1 MNGYREFIPRAI
13 LLKCQPLKEFG
24 GGLRGS
30 VVKAMLNAAEKY
42 ATKEKFVEMLV
53 CRTADVAIVNFG
65 GYKAALS
72 RMTELLG
79 WNIVKFHC
87 FNHNLEI

>member
-42 ATKEKFVEMLV
+42 ATKEKFV
-53 CRTADVAIVNFG
+53 
-65 GYKAALS
+65 
-72 RMTELLG
+72 
-79 WNIVKFHC
+79 
-87 FNHNLEI
+87 